1 MSAVNLLQGLC
12 HHGQGDQ
19 GEAADGETVGD
30 LLEEEDLGDHGD
42 DDGGGPESCVTCHVT
57 LCHVTADLSTSATA
71 PAFSSLRARMPRL
84 TWLRHITPAEGMII
98 TTGN

>member
-1 MSAVNLLQGLC
+1 MAAVNLLQGLC

-42 DDGGGPESCVTCHVT
+42 DDGGGPVTRVMMSRHV
-57 LCHVTADLSTSATA
+57 
-71 PAFSSLRARMPRL
+71 MPRDSRPVHQ
-84 TWLRHITPAEGMII
+84 RHGPSLLQLEGEDAQTDLAQTHHTCRGMK
-98 TTGN
+98 